1 MNSQQIVNIAD
12 VEHNIQ
18 FSINLDGEQLE
29 IHNIHTI
36 LMK

>member
-18 FSINLDGEQLE
+18 FSINLDREQLE
-29 IHNIHTI
+29 IT
-36 LMK
+36 